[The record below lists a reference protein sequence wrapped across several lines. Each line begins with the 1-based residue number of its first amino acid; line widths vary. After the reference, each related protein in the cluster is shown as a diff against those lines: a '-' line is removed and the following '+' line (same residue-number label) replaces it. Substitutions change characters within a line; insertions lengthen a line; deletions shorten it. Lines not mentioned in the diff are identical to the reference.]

1 MVKGFISNTIQI
13 LFFGIFIGLYEKYIG
28 YQKGEIYTSKI
39 IKGASINRDE
49 NGFLNIEADNLNDA
63 FFALGFAHAEERL
76 WQMYV
81 GYKLAAGE
89 TSEIFGKLG
98 LDFDKFTRMLNLK
111 NICKNTLKSF
121 NDNEKK
127 NLQAYTNGVNYYIQN
142 IKVMPLEFLILG
154 QQKFEWKN
162 EYSCLSIK
170 LVEYYLSSD
179 FLTEIIRDYL
189 VNKGLMSL
197 ELIEKI
203 FPYSLDNLI
212 SRTTIIKDNERLDL
226 RTKNKQEN
234 INNSSEKKLKN
245 QPNNNNNLNSN
256 NNNLNNNK
264 NRLNLESTRQNLHAG
279 SNNYVF
285 SGKITEDGNPIIG
298 NDPHLHNG
306 IPGFWYFANI
316 IIKEGNYHFVG
327 VTHPGSSLFFMGQNG
342 YVGWGITI
350 GFADIADFIKLEKG
364 KVNDNLIYK
373 LDNNTIEHKL
383 NKRIEKFYLSTN
395 YNSNNYIEITYLDS
409 EIGPVVNGYEDSL
422 FVVSGFDKINGIF
435 TESEKYYYILKSTF
449 TNKYDNNFKAMMNFN
464 FGKDIKS
471 LMPLISDIS
480 ICLNL
485 VYADVKGNI
494 GYHLTGKI
502 PIRKNKKEGSYPKIL
517 EKEEDLITN
526 YIPFD
531 ELPSLE
537 NPERGYIV
545 TCNNLI
551 ISDNYKYILQG
562 QFFGDHRYR
571 SIENNILTHLK
582 NGKKI
587 NTQFVIDKVINNV
600 HDVVC
605 EDLLKSIKELNTK
618 EKYKSKFMEKFS
630 EFNCQME
637 RESKEA
643 LIYNAFITELV
654 NSLPYISKE
663 KINNIQDSLLLND
676 TKKIPLDTDERANY
690 LYYFFQKFI
699 NDSNICQKEFN
710 QSCSEFLDSIYN
722 KAIKYLTNKLGRDRE
737 KYWKWK
743 NLNYKIYEHVPFA
756 QIPFFDLISSRR
768 VKTNGNNFTPKVAG
782 NHMSDRKY
790 ESILSSN
797 LKFVSNIK
805 NPKEFFI
812 SIDCGNS
819 GKIFSEHYD
828 DLCYSHEEGKL
839 INYDYEKKRDYTLKF
854 FNK

>member
-1 MVKGFISNTIQI
+1 
-13 LFFGIFIGLYEKYIG
+13 
-28 YQKGEIYTSKI
+28 
-39 IKGASINRDE
+39 
-49 NGFLNIEADNLNDA
+49 
-63 FFALGFAHAEERL
+63 
-76 WQMYV
+76 
-81 GYKLAAGE
+81 
-89 TSEIFGKLG
+89 
-98 LDFDKFTRMLNLK
+98 
-111 NICKNTLKSF
+111 
-121 NDNEKK
+121 
-127 NLQAYTNGVNYYIQN
+127 
-142 IKVMPLEFLILG
+142 
-154 QQKFEWKN
+154 
-162 EYSCLSIK
+162 
-170 LVEYYLSSD
+170 
-179 FLTEIIRDYL
+179 
-189 VNKGLMSL
+189 
-197 ELIEKI
+197 
-203 FPYSLDNLI
+203 
-212 SRTTIIKDNERLDL
+212 
-226 RTKNKQEN
+226 
-234 INNSSEKKLKN
+234 
-245 QPNNNNNLNSN
+245 
-256 NNNLNNNK
+256 
-264 NRLNLESTRQNLHAG
+264 
-279 SNNYVF
+279 
-285 SGKITEDGNPIIG
+285 
-298 NDPHLHNG
+298 
-306 IPGFWYFANI
+306 
-316 IIKEGNYHFVG
+316 
-327 VTHPGSSLFFMGQNG
+327 
-342 YVGWGITI
+342 
-350 GFADIADFIKLEKG
+350 
-364 KVNDNLIYK
+364 
-373 LDNNTIEHKL
+373 
-383 NKRIEKFYLSTN
+383 
-395 YNSNNYIEITYLDS
+395 
-409 EIGPVVNGYEDSL
+409 
-422 FVVSGFDKINGIF
+422 
-435 TESEKYYYILKSTF
+435 
-449 TNKYDNNFKAMMNFN
+449 MNFN

-571 SIENNILTHLK
+571 SIENNILSHLK

-663 KINNIQDSLLLND
+663 KINNIQDTLLLND

-805 NPKEFFI
+805 NPNEFFI

-839 INYDYEKKRDYTLKF
+839 INYNYEKKRDYTLKF